1 VPLVTVEEVI
11 PAPAADAW
19 NLILDIEAYPHLM
32 EHVHSVHILEQGPGY
47 RLSEWEVNLKGCVM
61 RWVEREEADEEKLRI
76 NYRQIKGEM
85 AAFEGYWQ
93 LEPLNDRT
101 TKVTL
106 AVQFDIG
113 IPLMSDM
120 LNPVAERALRD
131 NSLRVLRSLA
141 SRFNDPASQKVPT
154 PHAV

>member
-1 VPLVTVEEVI
+1 VPLVKVEEVI

-32 EHVHSVHILEQGPGY
+32 EHVHSVRILEQGLGY
-47 RLSEWEVNLKGCVM
+47 RVSEWEVNLKGCAM
-61 RWVEREEADEEKLRI
+61 HWVEREETNEEKLRI
-76 NYRQIKGEM
+76 DYRQIKGEM

-93 LEPLNDRT
+93 LEPLNDCT

-106 AVQFDIG
+106 TVQFDIG

-120 LNPVAERALRD
+120 LNPVAERALQD
-131 NSLRVLRSLA
+131 NSLRMLRSLA
-141 SRFNDPASQKVPT
+141 SQFNDSAIQKVPT
-154 PHAV
+154 PHPV